1 MEYTWLILRRELR
14 TIFSSKSKEGQKS
27 LARLIASLGS
37 GIALMV
43 AVTYGAFR
51 LFQSI
56 NNLLVSFPG
65 LAALVSLNLLNG
77 VAMYMLFIF
86 VISGFQIS
94 YKTFYESGDIAFLL
108 TQPVPTRS
116 VFGAKFAGSYVSMT
130 SVALLFGLTVWVGFG
145 IANSAG
151 PLFYIASATAFLLLT
166 LFSHAVI
173 SLALLAVMRFTPG
186 RKKKQTVMVILGILA
201 VFAVF
206 ISQMASSAITGSGNT
221 EQILQAIGNS
231 DLNSAWYLPTTWT
244 VNAILGTLPGFD
256 VNAGLNMA
264 ALAVASLGI
273 TWVSLKAADLWF
285 ISAWSSQGDED
296 PGEARKRRT
305 AKTEKRDKARAAR
318 LAQARA
324 KGTSPRRKAGF
335 RSIYQAILLKDL
347 SMLKREPLGWYQII
361 ISMVGLGFW
370 YYNVSKNV
378 QPGTNEPIGF
388 SLVVMIS
395 ILAATTSAQT
405 GGISLSKEGGAF
417 WLLRS
422 SPVNPR
428 ELFWAKATYAWA
440 PSCIFATVAMVA
452 ATTLGFPG
460 LNLWKHL
467 FTVLAIITT
476 MSFIQIML
484 DILYPDF
491 VMKVEFGTS
500 SKGQGTVKLLTTMF
514 LSMGIGIALGLLAE
528 LPHFAATKG
537 WFPSISLPF
546 LQILCYGA
554 LALIALGSVLIV
566 QAKGT
571 KRLEQLLTDM

>member
-1 MEYTWLILRRELR
+1 
-14 TIFSSKSKEGQKS
+14 
-27 LARLIASLGS
+27 
-37 GIALMV
+37 
-43 AVTYGAFR
+43 
-51 LFQSI
+51 
-56 NNLLVSFPG
+56 
-65 LAALVSLNLLNG
+65 
-77 VAMYMLFIF
+77 
-86 VISGFQIS
+86 
-94 YKTFYESGDIAFLL
+94 
-108 TQPVPTRS
+108 
-116 VFGAKFAGSYVSMT
+116 
-130 SVALLFGLTVWVGFG
+130 
-145 IANSAG
+145 
-151 PLFYIASATAFLLLT
+151 
-166 LFSHAVI
+166 
-173 SLALLAVMRFTPG
+173 
-186 RKKKQTVMVILGILA
+186 
-201 VFAVF
+201 
-206 ISQMASSAITGSGNT
+206 
-221 EQILQAIGNS
+221 
-231 DLNSAWYLPTTWT
+231 
-244 VNAILGTLPGFD
+244 
-256 VNAGLNMA
+256 
-264 ALAVASLGI
+264 
-273 TWVSLKAADLWF
+273 
-285 ISAWSSQGDED
+285 
-296 PGEARKRRT
+296 
-305 AKTEKRDKARAAR
+305 
-318 LAQARA
+318 
-324 KGTSPRRKAGF
+324 
-335 RSIYQAILLKDL
+335 
-347 SMLKREPLGWYQII
+347 
-361 ISMVGLGFW
+361 
-370 YYNVSKNV
+370 
-378 QPGTNEPIGF
+378 
-388 SLVVMIS
+388 MIS

-428 ELFWAKATYAWA
+428 DFLGKGHLRMGSFLHICYR
-440 PSCIFATVAMVA
+440 CLVA